1 MAPEL
6 KLGQDLRLRQQLVMT
21 PQLQQAI
28 KILQL
33 SLPELE
39 AVVQTE
45 LESNPLLEMVEERS
59 PTATAAD
66 DGMAAAPDPTP
77 GSEPDLLP
85 PEPELGAAAAESEW
99 NGNGDEQ
106 PTVEG
111 MTSEARDATTRDQ
124 GGRPPR
130 QTRLARVP
138 RKLLQQLAG
147 QPGVR
152 TGRRTPPDP
161 GEHAHPPH
169 LARRAPDVA
178 APDVRAGAQRS
189 DHRRDHHL
197 QP

>member
-1 MAPEL
+1 MPPDL
-6 KLGQDLRLRQQLVMT
+6 KLVPNVRAEMRTQLVMT

-85 PEPELGAAAAESEW
+85 PQRELGAAGAEA
-99 NGNGDEQ
+99 GGD
-106 PTVEG
+106 G
-111 MTSEARDATTRDQ
+111 
-124 GGRPPR
+124 
-130 QTRLARVP
+130 
-138 RKLLQQLAG
+138 
-147 QPGVR
+147 
-152 TGRRTPPDP
+152 
-161 GEHAHPPH
+161 H
-169 LARRAPDVA
+169 
-178 APDVRAGAQRS
+178 
-189 DHRRDHHL
+189 
-197 QP
+197 